1 MKVSLKKEV
10 VQYMESS
17 KQPQEVADCWSCAS
31 NVAGTCSVAVPR
43 SCGPAAS
50 CVAW

>member
-17 KQPQEVADCWSCAS
+17 KQPQEVADC
-31 NVAGTCSVAVPR
+31 
-43 SCGPAAS
+43 
-50 CVAW
+50 